1 VSRAA
6 TDGIYALAADKGAG
20 GAREELQSGRVR
32 PSLKEGCDLP
42 LRLAAVSLAPPRA
55 LRHQRGARIQPPSP
69 EARQG
74 AAGGGAVGDEDM
86 TPVHT
91 TMIGAWNG
99 VEEVQ

>member
-6 TDGIYALAADKGAG
+6 ADRIYALAADKGAG
-20 GAREELQSGRVR
+20 GAREELRPGGVR
-32 PSLKEGCDLP
+32 PSPKEGCDLN
-42 LRLAAVSLAPPRA
+42 LRLAAVSPAPPRA

-69 EARQG
+69 ETRQG
-74 AAGGGAVGDEDM
+74 AAGGGVVGDEDM

-99 VEEVQ
+99 VE